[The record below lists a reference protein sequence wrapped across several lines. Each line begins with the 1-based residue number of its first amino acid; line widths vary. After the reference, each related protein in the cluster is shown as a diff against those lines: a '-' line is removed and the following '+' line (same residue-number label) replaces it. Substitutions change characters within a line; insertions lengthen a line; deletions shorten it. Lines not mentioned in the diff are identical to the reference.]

1 MKTGIEQ
8 ELCDREKLYWDAVK
22 RKDADAAMQLTDDA
36 CTVADARGVGEIARE
51 RLGEMLDQSGFELT
65 SFTIDEEKFRVHQVS
80 DDVAVVA
87 YQVREDLV
95 VDGKPESI
103 EAFDTSV
110 WVRRDGQWLCASH
123 TESLKGDPFGRQ
135 HEPYSPIAPV

>member
-1 MKTGIEQ
+1 MEEIMKTAIDQ
-8 ELCDREKLYWDAVK
+8 ELRDREKSYWDAIQ
-22 RKDADAAMQLTDDA
+22 RKDAAAAMEMTDDA
-36 CTVADARGVGEIARE
+36 CTVAGAQGVGEMDRE
-51 RLGEMLDQSGFELT
+51 RLGAMLGHPNFELT
-65 SFTIDEEKFRVHQVS
+65 SYSIDDEQFRVHQIA
-80 DDVAVVA
+80 DDVAVVS
-87 YQVREDLV
+87 YQVREDLI

-135 HEPYSPIAPV
+135 PEFSVP